1 MITSNAFTKGIHFKS
16 SFGILSFVALKVFQT
31 NKLIVNPGKFQ
42 SIRVR
47 KMKQCC
53 AEKIIRTGEKFIDD
67 LS

>member
-1 MITSNAFTKGIHFKS
+1 MLLQKEF
-16 SFGILSFVALKVFQT
+16 ILKAVLESVSFVALKVFQT